1 MQSVVNKNHVQVSYT
16 TLGKSIQKHLHKMHN
31 FPEIQIKENDFK
43 KKKNRIPEKKQPL
56 KLESVILTIYL
67 PLRYHTQAVL

>member
-43 KKKNRIPEKKQPL
+43 KKKTEFLKKSSP
-56 KLESVILTIYL
+56 
-67 PLRYHTQAVL
+67 